1 MRHGRDIVKACT
13 QSFSALLAGLLLA
26 ATVTVATPAL
36 AQGHL
41 RIGLAEDP
49 DNLDPTTAGSY
60 VGRIVLAAMCD
71 KLFDIDASLN
81 IVPQLALSHE
91 TSQDGKTVTLKL
103 RPNVKFHDGEPFDAE
118 AVKFTLDRHMTASN
132 SLRKADLSQIDKVE
146 AADPLTVRLLL
157 KAPFSPLIAQ
167 LTDRA
172 GMMVSPK
179 AVKEAGDKFVARP
192 ICAGPYRFV
201 ERVAQERIVLERFA
215 DYWDKD
221 RIHIDRVTYFSIPDS
236 TVRLANL
243 RSGSLDLMERLLPTD
258 IPAVRGDAR
267 LKLVVSPSLM
277 YTGLTINLA
286 NTDQARNPL
295 GQSAKVRQALELSL
309 DRDAINKVV
318 FNGEFTP
325 GNQFSSPTNPYYI
338 KKFPIPAR
346 NIDRAK
352 ALIKEAGATPPITV
366 DLMVPNQPDVRQVAE
381 VVQAMSAEAGFDM
394 KLRLTEFA
402 TSLSEA
408 TKGNFQAYLIGWSGR
423 VDPDQNVINHL
434 GCNTPFNW
442 GKYCNETTQN
452 ALNEART
459 FTDQA
464 RRKAAY
470 EAALTQIEADRPLIY
485 LYHQALVFA
494 HSAKLTGYKQAPDGI
509 IRLQDMKLVP

>member
-1 MRHGRDIVKACT
+1 MKPRNILLG
-13 QSFSALLAGLLLA
+13 ALLAA
-26 ATVTVATPAL
+26 AIISPAA
-36 AQGHL
+36 AQSHL

-71 KLFDIDASLN
+71 KLFDIDAKLN
-81 IVPQLALSHE
+81 IVPQLALAHE
-91 TSQDGKTVTLKL
+91 TSQDGKTVTIKL
-103 RPNVKFHDGEPFDAE
+103 RPGVKFHDGEPFDAE
-118 AVKFTLDRHMTASN
+118 AAKFTLDRHMTMQGSF
-132 SLRKADLSQIDKVE
+132 RKAELSQVDKVE
-146 AADPLTVRLLL
+146 VVDPLTIRLSL

-179 AVKEAGDKFVARP
+179 AVKEAGDKFVAKP
-192 ICAGPYRFV
+192 ICAGPFRFT
-201 ERVAQERIVLERFA
+201 ERVVQEKIVLDRFP

-243 RSGSLDLMERLLPTD
+243 RSGALDIMERLLATD
-258 IPAVRGDAR
+258 IPTVRGDNR
-267 LKLVVSPSLM
+267 LKLATSPSLA

-286 NTDQARNPL
+286 NTDAAKNPL
-295 GQSAKVRQALELSL
+295 GQHAKVRQALELTI
-309 DRDAINKVV
+309 DRDALNQVV

-325 GNQFSSPTNPYYI
+325 GNQWSSPANPYYI
-338 KKFPIPAR
+338 QKFPIPKR
-346 NIDRAK
+346 NIEKAK
-352 ALIKEAGATPPITV
+352 ALLKEAGVATPITL
-366 DLMVPNQPDVRQVAE
+366 DLMVPNQTDVKKVSE
-381 VVQAMSAEAGFDM
+381 VIQAMAAEAGFEL
-394 KLRLTEFA
+394 KIRLTEFA
-402 TSLSEA
+402 TSLSEG
-408 TKGNFQAYLIGWSGR
+408 TKGNFQLYLIGWSGR

-442 GKYCNETTQN
+442 GKYCNEKTQA

-459 FTDQA
+459 VSDPA
-464 RRKAAY
+464 KRKVAY

-485 LYHQALVFA
+485 LYHQALIFA
-494 HSAKLTGYKQAPDGI
+494 HSAKLEGYRQPPDGI
-509 IRLQDMKLVP
+509 IRIQDLKLAR